1 MQAAMGSVVRLRTRS
16 LYECI
21 MQKAS
26 WDSPVLIKEMAFD
39 EVVFWK
45 ENVEF
50 LNGKELLDEKV
61 CTSVVYTDA
70 SGTGFGGYIVEYE
83 ESEVIGSWKPDEQV
97 KSSTWRELEAV
108 YRMLMSKLTYLKGQ
122 KVLWRT
128 DNQNV
133 VHILC
138 KGSVKSDLQT
148 IAINIADICTREKI
162 QLSPQWIPRTD
173 NVKADLFRIQLG
185 QTIEDEI
192 LAAGVT
198 SDNFSTLADRMFGIV
213 NTDEYMV
220 YEDVNESTNKRKRKI
235 GKPYWNA
242 ELQQLLLETNKID
255 LFSKV
260 QRR

>member
-97 KSSTWRELEAV
+97 K
-108 YRMLMSKLTYLKGQ
+108 
-122 KVLWRT
+122 
-128 DNQNV
+128 
-133 VHILC
+133 
-138 KGSVKSDLQT
+138 
-148 IAINIADICTREKI
+148 
-162 QLSPQWIPRTD
+162 
-173 NVKADLFRIQLG
+173 RIQLG

-198 SDNFSTLADRMFGIV
+198 SDNFSTLADRMTINKWMRDNHIKRACDAGFNFEGVPFYLTGNCNSPDTSCIAFNTFGTPKALSICKKTKLK
-213 NTDEYMV
+213 N
-220 YEDVNESTNKRKRKI
+220 
-235 GKPYWNA
+235 
-242 ELQQLLLETNKID
+242 
-255 LFSKV
+255 LFSNWDSFANTTITCIMKFV
-260 QRR
+260 SDKDCKGNNRDL